1 MRSSAA
7 IYENDVGYI
16 GSVEQKALELIRR
29 FNDPGREHAQQSP
42 QRWRSRLEG
51 RLYV

>member
-1 MRSSAA
+1 VTVARRRKGRRLV
-7 IYENDVGYI
+7 IP
-16 GSVEQKALELIRR
+16 EQKALELIRR